1 MNDNSMFTIED
12 IHRIRYE
19 NYENTKNMLP
29 SELIEKTKKEA
40 TLGWSRLAELKQ
52 DKNRT

>member
-1 MNDNSMFTIED
+1 MTDNSVFTIED
-12 IHRIRYE
+12 IHRIRCE
-19 NYENTKNMLP
+19 NYEVTKNMLP

-52 DKNRT
+52 DKNKT